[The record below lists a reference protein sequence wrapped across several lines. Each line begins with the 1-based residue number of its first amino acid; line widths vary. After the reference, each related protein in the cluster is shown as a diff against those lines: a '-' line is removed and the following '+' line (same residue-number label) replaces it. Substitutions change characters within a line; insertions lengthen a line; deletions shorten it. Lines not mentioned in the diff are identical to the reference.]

1 MGAAHTHL
9 FKGKDMGENTEAI
22 VTRTTADVVFDQL
35 HEEILTLK
43 LLPGARISEAEVANR
58 LGVSRQ
64 PVRDA
69 FNRLGNLNLLLVRPQ
84 RATKVCGFSWEK
96 IENARFIRLAVELE
110 VARRAHSSW
119 DDTCTKVLGDNLDL
133 QRAAIDA
140 SRIDQFHSLDYDF
153 HKLIC
158 TLGGTPLAFDT
169 MMRCKQQ
176 VDRLCVLS
184 LEKSEEVTAVLSDHQ
199 AIADAFQNGTAE
211 DVEKVFRLHLSRLDG
226 AIKEIHEAHSEYFE

>member
-1 MGAAHTHL
+1 
-9 FKGKDMGENTEAI
+9 MGEISEAI

-35 HEEILTLK
+35 HKDILTLK

-69 FNRLGNLNLLLVRPQ
+69 FNRLGNLNLLRIRPQ
-84 RATKVCGFSWEK
+84 RATKVCGFSWEQ

-110 VARRAHSSW
+110 VARHAHRAW
-119 DDTCTKVLGDNLDL
+119 DEACSRALGENLGL

-140 SRIDQFHSLDYDF
+140 GRIDQFHSLDYDF

-158 TLGGTPLAFDT
+158 TLGGKPLAFET
-169 MMRCKQQ
+169 MMQCKQQ

-199 AIADAFQNGTAE
+199 SIADALKNGTSE

-226 AIKEIHEAHSEYFE
+226 AIKDIHEAHSEYFE